1 MQKKQ
6 AFSPI
11 WASTLAAI
19 FLRTVLVRDGSPTAD
34 AVASKERANA
44 RAVIMPRLAQPLRTA
59 ERCPNVGLETR
70 SLASVPRGAAHRW
83 NATGYRLPLEARAAG
98 PDLPDTHYTH
108 FHLKRDGRSGHFGRT
123 PSPLRSVMAVRHR
136 VRTRVGVSA
145 VASARTEAYQ
155 CSRPLIGRPQLCPAP
170 SGGIGAPP
178 ECLDRG
184 PGNAA
189 SDSIC
194 DLRTLTK
201 PQRPELEPYLVCE
214 VLGASS

>member
-123 PSPLRSVMAVRHR
+123 PSPLRSVMAVRRYGRKRRPNRFVACITHAVSQALCAVLR
-136 VRTRVGVSA
+136 IVTQIACGPVSA
-145 VASARTEAYQ
+145 
-155 CSRPLIGRPQLCPAP
+155 CPQLRVHAP
-170 SGGIGAPP
+170 
-178 ECLDRG
+178 
-184 PGNAA
+184 
-189 SDSIC
+189 
-194 DLRTLTK
+194 
-201 PQRPELEPYLVCE
+201 RPINVR
-214 VLGASS
+214 AH